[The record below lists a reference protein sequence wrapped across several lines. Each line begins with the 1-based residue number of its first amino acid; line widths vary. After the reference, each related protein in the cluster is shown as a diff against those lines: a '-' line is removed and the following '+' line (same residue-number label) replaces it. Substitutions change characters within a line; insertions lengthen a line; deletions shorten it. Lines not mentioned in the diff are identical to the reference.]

1 MTTFVMT
8 DVTTYVGGYDFTT
21 DLNKVTVKAE
31 VDDLDA
37 TTFGGGG
44 YKARLGGLRDV
55 MADLGGFWQSAIS
68 AAVDPQIFSELG
80 TADRPVTVMP
90 TPTEASVAY
99 MFLGAKFS
107 YEMFG
112 QVGEI
117 TPFSL
122 SMKGTNTYGLV
133 RGQLAKA
140 RGNVSAT
147 GAAGSVLSLGAVG
160 AGQYLYAAL
169 HVFSAGTTITVQ
181 VQSDD
186 SGAMSSPTTRGTIG
200 PVTTAGGTWLVRVA
214 GPITD
219 TFWRLNVSAITGTFN
234 VAGAIGIQ

>member
-21 DLNKVTVKAE
+21 DLNKVIVKAE
-31 VDDLDA
+31 VDELDA

-55 MADLGGFWQSAIS
+55 MADMGGFWQSATS
-68 AAVDPQIFSELG
+68 AAVDPQVFSELG
-80 TADRPVTVMP
+80 TADRPVTILP
-90 TPTEASVAY
+90 APTETSIAY

-117 TPFSL
+117 TPFAL

-147 GAAGSVLSLGAVG
+147 GAAGSALSLGAVG

-169 HVFSAGTTITVQ
+169 HVFSAGTTVTVQ

-186 SGAMSSPTTRGTIG
+186 DGGMSSPTTRGTIG
-200 PVTTAGGTWLVRVA
+200 PVTTTGGTWLVRVA